1 MERTASAMVPSG
13 TSCETPETVILGMMR
28 GTAVGGIKP
37 LHALAGT
44 TDSFSIM
51 IGMPHEYRQAP
62 PGRTDGER
70 A

>member
-1 MERTASAMVPSG
+1 MERTASAIVPSD
-13 TSCETPETVILGMMR
+13 TSCETPDTVILGMMSR
-28 GTAVGGIKP
+28 TAPGGIKP
-37 LHALAGT
+37 LHALAGA

-62 PGRTDGER
+62 CAQADGER